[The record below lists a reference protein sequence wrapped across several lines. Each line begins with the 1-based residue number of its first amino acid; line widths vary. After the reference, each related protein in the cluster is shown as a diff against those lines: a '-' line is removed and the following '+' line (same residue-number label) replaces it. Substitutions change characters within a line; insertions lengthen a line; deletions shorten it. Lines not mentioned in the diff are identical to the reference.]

1 VGLVPGPQVGYLIEV
16 VPCTSSRS
24 PPATDSTSLRS
35 LNVLRMA
42 VPNISEYPNANP
54 VLVFHATHDN
64 AEKV

>member
-1 VGLVPGPQVGYLIEV
+1 MIDVVPG
-16 VPCTSSRS
+16 TSSRS